1 MNKIKETKI
10 DYPYNYEIDSTQ
22 NIIKFLDKLF
32 KKNGVNLDDIYKNN
46 KVEEGAGLSPGLYRK
61 TKSGDNSD
69 LINNILNIY
78 INLTGNV
85 PIINTLL
92 ICNEDTT
99 IEKIK
104 AFLYRAIYCNK
115 PILFLIANIECLELK
130 ETQSI
135 IKTLKALYKAKNKS
149 LNSYL
154 LFIYEKVDS
163 GFARD
168 IEKLIP
174 EKNLL
179 SNNFLNTPQKKNE
192 EFEKI
197 ELYSSKFSGYGK
209 TTEIIYKVK
218 ELGGEYHYLP
228 VGGSFTRNY
237 VINNLKNLNLD
248 LNKGKST
255 YLHLNLSETD
265 NDDLMNEVLFKL
277 LILRYID
284 SSDKIFY
291 LGYDIHII
299 IEIPKGFIE
308 FDKKYKLLNLFKKIY
323 IDKLN
328 PLRLE
333 ENANFIRESPISIVA
348 EVLALYDSN
357 QIGTKNIDLDEP
369 IKKSAEECEKIIN
382 KHFTVDNQSYYQK
395 TNFIKILSVQFKKF
409 TKSIYFNY
417 DMANLDGK
425 GEIIKKAR
433 IAVIEN
439 FIDLT
444 KVFTRSPFD
453 TVLLKQKESM
463 DLFGKYD
470 DNEAVAEGVKALANE
485 KQEIFSFEQIKPSLV
500 FFNQDGESFSIISN
514 NDKNDQEYQNLK
526 SLWNSQN
533 PNQNA
538 WNELVDYKNMKHE
551 AFLEQIKNLF
561 SLDKMS
567 IEDLKK
573 LFL

>member
-1 MNKIKETKI
+1 MSPTVIQLLKSYDENPEMTIQKINNLLKDSLVDIYKDEKSDIFIYKIKYKNQNGQEIETGINELDELRSKIMMSSTNTNALNDDGDENGEQNNRRNKEKLINEFVNIMDNIRQLTKTLNRLQKSGYPNVIIFSLKIQNSKIFEEIDENEENIVKKNLQEAIEYYHGTNKNFKKSIKNGYENSPYLRLFYGKQLIQLHENATNKGTDITHLISSVTLNKIKETKI

-22 NIIKFLDKLF
+22 NKIKFLDKLF

-46 KVEEGAGLSPGLYRK
+46 KVEEETGLSPGLYRK
-61 TKSGDNSD
+61 TNSGYNSD

-115 PILFLIANIECLELK
+115 PILFLIANIERLELK

-135 IKTLKALYKAKNKS
+135 IKTLKALYKEKNKS
-149 LNSYL
+149 INSYL

-163 GFARD
+163 GFERD

-179 SNNFLNTPQKKNE
+179 SNSFLNTPQKKNE

-197 ELYSSKFSGYGK
+197 ELYSSKFFGYGK

-265 NDDLMNEVLFKL
+265 DDDLMNEVLFKL

-291 LGYDIHII
+291 
-299 IEIPKGFIE
+299 
-308 FDKKYKLLNLFKKIY
+308 
-323 IDKLN
+323 
-328 PLRLE
+328 
-333 ENANFIRESPISIVA
+333 
-348 EVLALYDSN
+348 
-357 QIGTKNIDLDEP
+357 
-369 IKKSAEECEKIIN
+369 
-382 KHFTVDNQSYYQK
+382 
-395 TNFIKILSVQFKKF
+395 
-409 TKSIYFNY
+409 
-417 DMANLDGK
+417 
-425 GEIIKKAR
+425 
-433 IAVIEN
+433 
-439 FIDLT
+439 
-444 KVFTRSPFD
+444 
-453 TVLLKQKESM
+453 
-463 DLFGKYD
+463 
-470 DNEAVAEGVKALANE
+470 
-485 KQEIFSFEQIKPSLV
+485 
-500 FFNQDGESFSIISN
+500 
-514 NDKNDQEYQNLK
+514 
-526 SLWNSQN
+526 
-533 PNQNA
+533 
-538 WNELVDYKNMKHE
+538 
-551 AFLEQIKNLF
+551 
-561 SLDKMS
+561 
-567 IEDLKK
+567 
-573 LFL
+573 